1 MKLYRVH
8 ATKRVWMQSD
18 IKANNEQ
25 EAMKLADDKHI
36 DFEWEENGS
45 DHQWAYDYAELC
57 DETDEE
63 E

>member
-8 ATKRVWMQSD
+8 ATKRVWMQSE

-36 DFEWEENGS
+36 DFEW
-45 DHQWAYDYAELC
+45 
-57 DETDEE
+57 
-63 E
+63 